1 MAEFEAVFHATQLE
15 LLLPDHSAIS
25 LSGQNTPKRNATW
38 WTELLRQRSR
48 DVAFFDERLTYFL
61 ALHVPYRVFSHG
73 GHHAKGG
80 VEELKLFLSYLQ
92 VRLGLDISL
101 LR

>member
-1 MAEFEAVFHATQLE
+1 
-15 LLLPDHSAIS
+15 
-25 LSGQNTPKRNATW
+25 
-38 WTELLRQRSR
+38 
-48 DVAFFDERLTYFL
+48 
-61 ALHVPYRVFSHG
+61 VPYRVFSHG